1 MGVVLLLVALPGAF
15 FLALVM
21 SVFSGVT
28 ALGITMMMF
37 GVIVSLLY
45 LARDWDS
52 AGAHDASKTSEV
64 RQPVRRG

>member
-1 MGVVLLLVALPGAF
+1 MGVVLLFVALPGAF

-21 SVFSGVT
+21 SVFDGVT

-45 LARDWDS
+45 LARDWDGG
-52 AGAHDASKTSEV
+52 GAHSKTSGL